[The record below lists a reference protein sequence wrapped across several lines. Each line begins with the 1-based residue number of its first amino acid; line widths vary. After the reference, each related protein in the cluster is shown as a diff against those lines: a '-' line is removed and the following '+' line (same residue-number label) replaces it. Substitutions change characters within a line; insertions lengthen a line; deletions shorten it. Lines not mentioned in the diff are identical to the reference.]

1 MTGREAALHFKG
13 RPGFD
18 SLPQHRLDQYEESS
32 LTESC
37 TRLVLRRITEIHSS
51 HSHCDSN
58 GTGLKRWVQTE
69 ASRCPGSR
77 DSGLSTHHA
86 CPSEETGLDLGPVAE
101 TVPGEELAEGR
112 TVKGRSEPE

>member
-1 MTGREAALHFKG
+1 MTGGEAALHFKG
-13 RPGFD
+13 RLGLD

-37 TRLVLRRITEIHSS
+37 THLGLRRITEIHS
-51 HSHCDSN
+51 SHCDSN

-69 ASRCPGSR
+69 ASHCPGSR

-86 CPSEETGLDLGPVAE
+86 CPSEETGLDLEPVAE
-101 TVPGEELAEGR
+101 TVPGEGLAEGR
-112 TVKGRSEPE
+112 TVKGKLEPG